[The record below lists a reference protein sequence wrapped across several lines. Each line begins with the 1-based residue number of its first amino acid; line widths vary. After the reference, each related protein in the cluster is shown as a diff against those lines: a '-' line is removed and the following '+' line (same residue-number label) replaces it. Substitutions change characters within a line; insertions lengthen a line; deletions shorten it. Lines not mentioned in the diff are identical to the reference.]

1 MTKLNMLERS
11 ILEREEAKEV
21 SKVFSTIVASLLEF
35 ESQKIEEWG
44 RDVELS
50 SHTKLKL
57 PLLVRNPETRL
68 LSVNFDAALVRLL
81 REVKYFLLLGLNVP
95 DTALEIYQQVETF
108 RRWTG
113 NMDLIVNMNNDV
125 LNILL
130 PVERP
135 LVQPYLTKFDAVM
148 EKGLSSMNWKSP
160 GITEFIADCMEQVTL
175 VSEVV
180 KTMKDN
186 MRSVNDQL
194 ASYSKPLLQRKNKPA
209 IKEEF
214 EREHKNMIKERYSD
228 IKEGGKAI
236 HTMVKETNK
245 VLRVSNASQD
255 WRSYVDFVNNIVI
268 DGLTKVV
275 RNSLEYLL
283 DQIDPAVIA
292 KDDKM
297 PMIEVK
303 LDLVSVRVEDIR
315 RDEVRFIPDL
325 QESGGKGVRD
335 LVNGWVG
342 SFFNVATLFK
352 RLDNEGTYLR
362 EIHGDYDV
370 MMLMAAINETL
381 ETNEIACMAV
391 KAPYDKHDYLWL
403 TDLQEFFTAF
413 SEEAQYTTPNGQRLL
428 ELSKYEEAISKYEGV
443 REIVQQLQSPMDV
456 GWLRFNTQPIKSQ
469 LMTWISKWVEMFLSH
484 LKVTLVEK
492 LTVLDGFMALVS
504 KGLDAEVASIEDT
517 KESKPALMRVMGD
530 IRDVRKAMDVTQ
542 EMFQPLQEIL
552 ITIKA
557 HGIDL
562 ATLDKIG
569 DKTVQDYLDEAPMQ
583 WDGVVKKMFRKKEEI
598 LPMQLREVEALKVDL
613 EQFFLSI
620 REFRTQFRA
629 NAPFAFEGST
639 SEAYAIME
647 AQAVQLEA
655 KEQEARGYNEL
666 EELFELQVLPPL
678 SQVIIM
684 PNALCGVGIEHSIG
698 RHTSHSTVSFNCSP
712 LSCPALLCSVLQV
725 SKYPETGD
733 TRGELRL
740 LKTVWDVK
748 ALVLFT
754 HDSWNQQV
762 GWPLLFCPQHHNL

>member
-1 MTKLNMLERS
+1 MTKLNQLERS

-21 SKVFSTIVASLLEF
+21 SKVFSTIVASLQEF

-148 EKGLSSMNWKSP
+148 EKGLSNMNWKSP

-255 WRSYVDFVNNIVI
+255 WRAYVDFVNNIVV
-268 DGLTKVV
+268 DGLSKVV

-303 LDLVSVRVEDIR
+303 LDLVSVRVDDVR

-403 TDLQEFFTAF
+403 TDLHEFFTAF

-443 REIVQQLQSPMDV
+443 REIIQQLQSPMDV

-629 NAPFAFEGST
+629 NAPFTFEGST
-639 SEAYAIME
+639 TEAYAIID

-655 KEQEARGYNEL
+655 KEQEARAYNEL
-666 EELFELQVLPPL
+666 EELFELQVLLP
-678 SQVIIM
+678 S
-684 PNALCGVGIEHSIG
+684 S
-698 RHTSHSTVSFNCSP
+698 
-712 LSCPALLCSVLQV
+712 
-725 SKYPETGD
+725 
-733 TRGELRL
+733 
-740 LKTVWDVK
+740 
-748 ALVLFT
+748 
-754 HDSWNQQV
+754 
-762 GWPLLFCPQHHNL
+762 

>member
-1 MTKLNMLERS
+1 LVAEESDVYLHMILYFIQSALIIFFALQIPMTKLNQLERS

-21 SKVFSTIVASLLEF
+21 SKVFSTIVASLQEF

-186 MRSVNDQL
+186 MRSLNDQL

-214 EREHKNMIKERYSD
+214 EREHKNMIKERYTD

-255 WRSYVDFVNNIVI
+255 WRAYVDFVNNIVV
-268 DGLTKVV
+268 DGLSKVV

-303 LDLVSVRVEDIR
+303 LDLVSVRVDDVR

-403 TDLQEFFTAF
+403 TDLHEFFTTF

-443 REIVQQLQSPMDV
+443 REIIQQLQSPMDV

-629 NAPFAFEGST
+629 NAPFTFEGST
-639 SEAYAIME
+639 TEAYAIMD

-655 KEQEARGYNEL
+655 KEQEARAYNEL
-666 EELFELQVLPPL
+666 EELFELQVLLPL
-678 SQVIIM
+678 S
-684 PNALCGVGIEHSIG
+684 
-698 RHTSHSTVSFNCSP
+698 
-712 LSCPALLCSVLQV
+712 
-725 SKYPETGD
+725 
-733 TRGELRL
+733 
-740 LKTVWDVK
+740 
-748 ALVLFT
+748 
-754 HDSWNQQV
+754 
-762 GWPLLFCPQHHNL
+762 

>member
-1 MTKLNMLERS
+1 MTKLNQLERS

-21 SKVFSTIVASLLEF
+21 SKVFSTIVASLQEF

-148 EKGLSSMNWKSP
+148 EKGLSNMNWKSP

-255 WRSYVDFVNNIVI
+255 WRAYVDFVNNIVV
-268 DGLTKVV
+268 DGLSKVV

-303 LDLVSVRVEDIR
+303 LDLVSVRVDDVR

-403 TDLQEFFTAF
+403 TDLHEFFTAF

-443 REIVQQLQSPMDV
+443 REIIQQLQSPMDV

-629 NAPFAFEGST
+629 NAPFTFEGST
-639 SEAYAIME
+639 TEAYAIID

-655 KEQEARGYNEL
+655 KEQEARAYNEL
-666 EELFELQVLPPL
+666 EELFELQVLLPL
-678 SQVIIM
+678 S
-684 PNALCGVGIEHSIG
+684 
-698 RHTSHSTVSFNCSP
+698 
-712 LSCPALLCSVLQV
+712 
-725 SKYPETGD
+725 
-733 TRGELRL
+733 
-740 LKTVWDVK
+740 
-748 ALVLFT
+748 
-754 HDSWNQQV
+754 
-762 GWPLLFCPQHHNL
+762 

>member
-1 MTKLNMLERS
+1 MMKLNQLERS

-21 SKVFSTIVASLLEF
+21 SKVFSTIVASLQEF

-255 WRSYVDFVNNIVI
+255 WRAYVDFVNNIVV
-268 DGLTKVV
+268 DGLSKVV

-292 KDDKM
+292 RDDKT
-297 PMIEVK
+297 PVIEVK
-303 LDLVSVRVEDIR
+303 LDLVSVRVDDIR

-381 ETNEIACMAV
+381 EANEIACMAV

-403 TDLQEFFTAF
+403 TDMREFFTAF

-428 ELSKYEEAISKYEGV
+428 ELSKYEEAISKYESV
-443 REIVQQLQSPMDV
+443 RESIQQLQSPTDV

-629 NAPFAFEGST
+629 NAPFTFEGST
-639 SEAYAIME
+639 TDAYAIMD

-655 KEQEARGYNEL
+655 KEQEARAYNEL
-666 EELFELQVLPPL
+666 EELFELQVLL
-678 SQVIIM
+678 SLSRVHALSVALHTAL
-684 PNALCGVGIEHSIG
+684 PSHLLEYVAVSNAS
-698 RHTSHSTVSFNCSP
+698 
-712 LSCPALLCSVLQV
+712 LS
-725 SKYPETGD
+725 
-733 TRGELRL
+733 
-740 LKTVWDVK
+740 
-748 ALVLFT
+748 
-754 HDSWNQQV
+754 
-762 GWPLLFCPQHHNL
+762 

>member
-1 MTKLNMLERS
+1 LVAEESDVYLHMILYFIQSALIIFFALQIPMTKLNQLERS

-21 SKVFSTIVASLLEF
+21 SKVFSTIVASLQEF

-186 MRSVNDQL
+186 MRSLNDQL

-255 WRSYVDFVNNIVI
+255 WRAYVDFVNNIVV
-268 DGLTKVV
+268 DGLSKVV

-303 LDLVSVRVEDIR
+303 LDLVSVRVDDVR

-403 TDLQEFFTAF
+403 TDLHEFFTTF

-443 REIVQQLQSPMDV
+443 REIIQQLQSPMDV

-629 NAPFAFEGST
+629 NAPFTFEGST
-639 SEAYAIME
+639 TEAYAIMD

-655 KEQEARGYNEL
+655 KEQEARAYNEL
-666 EELFELQVLPPL
+666 EELFELQVLLPL
-678 SQVIIM
+678 S
-684 PNALCGVGIEHSIG
+684 
-698 RHTSHSTVSFNCSP
+698 
-712 LSCPALLCSVLQV
+712 
-725 SKYPETGD
+725 
-733 TRGELRL
+733 
-740 LKTVWDVK
+740 
-748 ALVLFT
+748 
-754 HDSWNQQV
+754 
-762 GWPLLFCPQHHNL
+762 

>member
-1 MTKLNMLERS
+1 MTKLNQLERS

-21 SKVFSTIVASLLEF
+21 SKVFSTIVASLQEF

-135 LVQPYLTKFDAVM
+135 LVQPYLTKFDAIM

-255 WRSYVDFVNNIVI
+255 WRAYVDFVNNIVV
-268 DGLTKVV
+268 DGLSKVV
-275 RNSLEYLL
+275 RNSLDYLL

-292 KDDKM
+292 KEDKM

-303 LDLVSVRVEDIR
+303 LDLVSVRVDDIR

-325 QESGGKGVRD
+325 QESGGKGLRD

-391 KAPYDKHDYLWL
+391 KSPYDKHNYLWL
-403 TDLQEFFTAF
+403 TDLHEFFTAF

-443 REIVQQLQSPMDV
+443 REIIQQLQSPMDV

-629 NAPFAFEGST
+629 NAPFTFEGST
-639 SEAYAIME
+639 TEAYAIMD

-655 KEQEARGYNEL
+655 KEQEARAYNEL
-666 EELFELQVLPPL
+666 EELFELQVLLPL
-678 SQVIIM
+678 
-684 PNALCGVGIEHSIG
+684 L
-698 RHTSHSTVSFNCSP
+698 
-712 LSCPALLCSVLQV
+712 
-725 SKYPETGD
+725 
-733 TRGELRL
+733 
-740 LKTVWDVK
+740 
-748 ALVLFT
+748 LVLCYVVF
-754 HDSWNQQV
+754 
-762 GWPLLFCPQHHNL
+762 

>member
-1 MTKLNMLERS
+1 MTKLNQLERS

-21 SKVFSTIVASLLEF
+21 SKVFSTIVASLQEF

-135 LVQPYLTKFDAVM
+135 LVQPYLTKFDAIM

-255 WRSYVDFVNNIVI
+255 WRAYVDFVNNIVV
-268 DGLTKVV
+268 DGLSKVV

-292 KDDKM
+292 KEDKM

-303 LDLVSVRVEDIR
+303 LDLVSVRVDDIR

-325 QESGGKGVRD
+325 QESGGKGLRD

-391 KAPYDKHDYLWL
+391 KSPYDKHNYLWL
-403 TDLQEFFTAF
+403 TDLHEFFTAF

-443 REIVQQLQSPMDV
+443 REIIQQLQSPMDV

-629 NAPFAFEGST
+629 NAPFTFEGST
-639 SEAYAIME
+639 TEAYAIMD

-655 KEQEARGYNEL
+655 KEQEARAYNEL
-666 EELFELQVLPPL
+666 EELFELQVLL
-678 SQVIIM
+678 
-684 PNALCGVGIEHSIG
+684 
-698 RHTSHSTVSFNCSP
+698 
-712 LSCPALLCSVLQV
+712 
-725 SKYPETGD
+725 
-733 TRGELRL
+733 
-740 LKTVWDVK
+740 
-748 ALVLFT
+748 
-754 HDSWNQQV
+754 
-762 GWPLLFCPQHHNL
+762 PLLIVLCYVVF

>member
-1 MTKLNMLERS
+1 MTKLNQLERS

-21 SKVFSTIVASLLEF
+21 SKVFSTIVASLQEF

-135 LVQPYLTKFDAVM
+135 LVQPYLTKFDAIM

-255 WRSYVDFVNNIVI
+255 WRAYVDFVNNIVV
-268 DGLTKVV
+268 DGLSKVV

-292 KDDKM
+292 KEDKM

-303 LDLVSVRVEDIR
+303 LDLVSVRVDDIR

-325 QESGGKGVRD
+325 QESGGKGLRD

-391 KAPYDKHDYLWL
+391 KSPYDKHNYLWL
-403 TDLQEFFTAF
+403 TDLHEFFIAF

-443 REIVQQLQSPMDV
+443 REIIQQLQSPMDV

-629 NAPFAFEGST
+629 NAPFTFEGST
-639 SEAYAIME
+639 TEAYAIMD

-655 KEQEARGYNEL
+655 KEQEARAYNEL
-666 EELFELQVLPPL
+666 EELFELQVLL
-678 SQVIIM
+678 
-684 PNALCGVGIEHSIG
+684 
-698 RHTSHSTVSFNCSP
+698 
-712 LSCPALLCSVLQV
+712 
-725 SKYPETGD
+725 
-733 TRGELRL
+733 
-740 LKTVWDVK
+740 
-748 ALVLFT
+748 
-754 HDSWNQQV
+754 
-762 GWPLLFCPQHHNL
+762 PLLIVLCYVVF

>member
-1 MTKLNMLERS
+1 MMKLNQLERS

-21 SKVFSTIVASLLEF
+21 SKVFSTIVASLQEF

-255 WRSYVDFVNNIVI
+255 WRAYVDFVNNIVV
-268 DGLTKVV
+268 DGLSKVV

-292 KDDKM
+292 RDDKT
-297 PMIEVK
+297 PVIEVK
-303 LDLVSVRVEDIR
+303 LDLVSVRVDDIR

-381 ETNEIACMAV
+381 EANEIACMAV

-403 TDLQEFFTAF
+403 TDMREFFTAF

-428 ELSKYEEAISKYEGV
+428 ELSKYEEAISKYESV
-443 REIVQQLQSPMDV
+443 RESIQQLQSPTDV

-562 ATLDKIG
+562 ASLDKIG

-629 NAPFAFEGST
+629 NAPFTFEGST
-639 SEAYAIME
+639 TDAYAIMD

-655 KEQEARGYNEL
+655 KEQEARAYNEL
-666 EELFELQVLPPL
+666 EELFELQVLL
-678 SQVIIM
+678 SLSRVHALSVALHTAL
-684 PNALCGVGIEHSIG
+684 PSHLLEYVAVSNAS
-698 RHTSHSTVSFNCSP
+698 
-712 LSCPALLCSVLQV
+712 LS
-725 SKYPETGD
+725 
-733 TRGELRL
+733 
-740 LKTVWDVK
+740 
-748 ALVLFT
+748 
-754 HDSWNQQV
+754 
-762 GWPLLFCPQHHNL
+762 

>member
-1 MTKLNMLERS
+1 MILYFIQSALIIFFALQIPMTKLNQLERS

-21 SKVFSTIVASLLEF
+21 SKVFSTIVASLQEF

-186 MRSVNDQL
+186 MRSLNDQL

-255 WRSYVDFVNNIVI
+255 WRAYVDFVNNIVV
-268 DGLTKVV
+268 DGLSKVV

-303 LDLVSVRVEDIR
+303 LDLVSVRVDDVR

-403 TDLQEFFTAF
+403 TDLHEFFTTF

-443 REIVQQLQSPMDV
+443 REIIQQLQSPMDV

-629 NAPFAFEGST
+629 NAPFTFEGST
-639 SEAYAIME
+639 TEAYAIMD

-655 KEQEARGYNEL
+655 KEQEARAYNEL
-666 EELFELQVLPPL
+666 EELFELQVLLPL
-678 SQVIIM
+678 S
-684 PNALCGVGIEHSIG
+684 
-698 RHTSHSTVSFNCSP
+698 
-712 LSCPALLCSVLQV
+712 
-725 SKYPETGD
+725 
-733 TRGELRL
+733 
-740 LKTVWDVK
+740 
-748 ALVLFT
+748 
-754 HDSWNQQV
+754 
-762 GWPLLFCPQHHNL
+762 